1 MAPHKKFTLES
12 GTEVSVDRLIADSLV
27 PPRVSW
33 GIQEAMTENEQVEL
47 WKRAWY
53 AEV

>member
-27 PPRVSW
+27 RPRVSW

-47 WKRAWY
+47 WKRARY